1 MDNPAKPRLLIIVN
15 VFNPDRGGGG
25 AIFSDLCYGLAER
38 GYDVTVRCAYP
49 YYPEWK
55 DKSGK
60 NGLRIERY
68 VECGVRVERYG
79 IFIPNNPRSL
89 LQRLLYEASFFLS
102 LLRSASRGR
111 NFDLVMTYCPLV
123 GAVAFA
129 AVNKFLYRKPLW
141 LNVQDLSA
149 DAAAASGIAKSRFT
163 QTILRSVQAFLFNK
177 ANIWST
183 ISPVMLSRL
192 NKIARRNQKIY
203 YFPNWLNASLAAEIE
218 QHRTSRNSIVTQPLR
233 LLYAGNIGGKQDL
246 LKFCMLLADSDVS
259 FSFQIH
265 ADGAE
270 ASLIDSWIKSRSD
283 LRFSFGPFLNEAE
296 FAAAL
301 SDTDLFVITEK
312 SGSGGSFI
320 PCKMIAGIASGV
332 PILSVCDEDSP
343 LSIEVRENNLGPT
356 FTWSDLNQVPALLE
370 EINVGKVTLVEWQ
383 RHALQRAQDYERDK
397 LITNFDTALKRAIG
411 NTDKDDV

>member
-1 MDNPAKPRLLIIVN
+1 MNKEHKIRLLVIVN

-68 VECGVRVERYG
+68 DDHSVHVERYG
-79 IFIPNNPRSL
+79 IFIPRDPRSL
-89 LQRLLYEASFFLS
+89 IQRLIYEASFFLS
-102 LLRSASRGR
+102 LLRSLTSGN

-129 AVNKFLYRKPLW
+129 GVNKLLHRKPLW

-149 DAAAASGIAKSRFT
+149 DAAAASGIAKSRTT
-163 QTILRSVQAFLFNK
+163 QRLLRGIQSFLFNR
-177 ANIWST
+177 ADIWST
-183 ISPVMLSRL
+183 ISPVMVSRL
-192 NKIARRNQKIY
+192 DKITQRNQPIY
-203 YFPNWLNASLAAEIE
+203 CFPNWLNASLALEI
-218 QHRTSRNSIVTQPLR
+218 QRRNVPRDPVIQKPLR

-246 LKFCMLLADSDVS
+246 LKFCKILANSTVP
-259 FSFQIH
+259 FFFQIH
-265 ADGAE
+265 GDGAE
-270 ASLIDSWIKSRSD
+270 ASQMNSWVKD
-283 LRFSFGPFLNEAE
+283 CEDARFSFGPFLNEAE
-296 FAAAL
+296 FATAL
-301 SDTDLFVITEK
+301 SNTDLFVITEK

-320 PCKMIAGIASGV
+320 PCKTIAGVASGV

-343 LSIEVRENNLGPT
+343 LGQEVREHVLGPS
-356 FTWSDLNQVPALLE
+356 FTWQDIDHVPTLLE
-370 EINVGKVTLVEWQ
+370 DINAGRVTLDDWQ
-383 RHALQRAQDYERDK
+383 EHALQRAHDYERDK
-397 LITNFDTALKRAIG
+397 LISDFDAALQRTVNTARNKA
-411 NTDKDDV
+411 